1 MIGARIRSDCGRNFM
16 ASASAAKLIDV
27 HHHPIPPFYLAEN
40 RERIAGSRGGEITR
54 AWLEWTPERSL
65 EAMDAHNVALSI
77 LSLTT
82 PGLWFGDVD
91 SARSTARR
99 FNEYSAEL
107 AQGYP
112 DRFGFFAAI
121 PLPDSEGS
129 LREIAHAMD
138 VLGAD
143 GVGLLSSYDD
153 RWLGDP
159 AYTPV
164 FEELN
169 RRKATVFIHPT
180 APACCQTLMPGIATP
195 MLEVPHDTARTVV
208 SMLFSGTLTR
218 FQDIRFI
225 LCHAGGTLP
234 AMARRI
240 SLYASRAMTDQV
252 PRGVEHELRRLYYD
266 IAVSGYRPAIAALTS
281 LVPVSQ
287 ILFGSDHPFRPLA
300 ESAGPLSELG
310 FSAAE
315 LQAIGWDNALR
326 VLPRLRTS

>member
-1 MIGARIRSDCGRNFM
+1 VTSSPAP
-16 ASASAAKLIDV
+16 KLIDV
-27 HHHPIPPFYLAEN
+27 HHHAIPPFYLAEN
-40 RERIAGSRGGEITR
+40 RDRIAGSRGGEITR
-54 AWLEWTPERSL
+54 AWLDWTPERSL
-65 EAMDAHNVALSI
+65 EAMDAHNVAISI
-77 LSLTT
+77 LSLST
-82 PGLWFGDVD
+82 PGLWFGDVAA
-91 SARSTARR
+91 ARKTARR
-99 FNEYSAEL
+99 FNEYAVEL
-107 AQGYP
+107 IQKYP
-112 DRFGFFAAI
+112 RRFGFFAAI
-121 PLPDSEGS
+121 PLPDTEGS
-129 LREIAHAMD
+129 LREIAHALD

-208 SMLFSGTLTR
+208 SMLFAGTLAR

-240 SLYASRAMTDQV
+240 SLYAARDLSDKA
-252 PRGVEHELRRLYYD
+252 PRGIEHELRRLYYD
-266 IAVSGYRPAIAALTS
+266 IAVSGSRPAIAALTS
-281 LVPVSQ
+281 LVPMSQ
-287 ILFGSDHPFRPLA
+287 ILFGSDHPYRPLA
-300 ESAGPLSELG
+300 ESAGTMNDLG
-310 FSAAE
+310 LSAAE
-315 LQAIGWDNALR
+315 LQAIGGDNALA
-326 VLPRLRTS
+326 VLPRLRPS